1 MTAFS
6 QFRDSYNL
14 PHTNPPPPLDH
25 LINFIGYMSASKL
38 APSTIKTYI
47 SAIAFQQKINNFP
60 DTTKSFIIQKLLI
73 GLSRKNPSL
82 DIRRPITLPLLHAI
96 IQALPHTCHSTYES
110 ILFTSAYLLAYFGFL
125 RVGDLTV
132 TMGTSPS
139 RILQAN
145 AVSITSQTIRL
156 FLQFSKA
163 DQAGTG
169 TTIVI
174 PMDHESLI
182 LKQALTK
189 FLSVRPP
196 VEGPLLCHFDNK
208 PLTSYQFSTI
218 LTKTLQHLKIPHAA
232 FKSHSF
238 RIGAATAA
246 FIKCIP
252 EHQIQSKG
260 RWKSMCYKK
269 YIRL

>member
-1 MTAFS
+1 MILTI
-6 QFRDSYNL
+6 N
-14 PHTNPPPPLDH
+14 HTPIPPLDH

-132 TMGTSPS
+132 TMGTSLVEFCKP
-139 RILQAN
+139 
-145 AVSITSQTIRL
+145 T
-156 FLQFSKA
+156 QF
-163 DQAGTG
+163 Q
-169 TTIVI
+169 
-174 PMDHESLI
+174 L
-182 LKQALTK
+182 
-189 FLSVRPP
+189 
-196 VEGPLLCHFDNK
+196 
-208 PLTSYQFSTI
+208 
-218 LTKTLQHLKIPHAA
+218 HLKPYDY
-232 FKSHSF
+232 SCSF
-238 RIGAATAA
+238 QKQ
-246 FIKCIP
+246 IKLAREP
-252 EHQIQSKG
+252 P
-260 RWKSMCYKK
+260 
-269 YIRL
+269 

>member
-1 MTAFS
+1 
-6 QFRDSYNL
+6 
-14 PHTNPPPPLDH
+14 
-25 LINFIGYMSASKL
+25 MSASKL